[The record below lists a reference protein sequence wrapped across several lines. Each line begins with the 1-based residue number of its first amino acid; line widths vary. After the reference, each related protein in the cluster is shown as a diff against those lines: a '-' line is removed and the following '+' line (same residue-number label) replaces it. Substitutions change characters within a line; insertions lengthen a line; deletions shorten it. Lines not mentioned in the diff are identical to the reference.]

1 MNIQELQDFQGF
13 KGSPPNILFTNSSNA
28 IDVNNFSLEELNNST
43 MEDLQRKHNEQ
54 MALLSVEDRQRRE
67 KEIEFAK
74 KGIIK
79 SVNEKLAIIRAKR
92 DELLA
97 KTDYMFLVPDVVI
110 DDKIIKYRQELR
122 DFPNK
127 IVNGIYDKRV
137 HILSLSNDELLSYL
151 PKNIT
156 S

>member
-1 MNIQELQDFQGF
+1 MNLQELQDFQGF
-13 KGSPPNILFTNSSNA
+13 KGPPPNILFTNSSNV
-28 IDVNNFSLEELNNST
+28 IDVRNFTLEELNNT
-43 MEDLQRKHNEQ
+43 NMEDLQRKHNEQ
-54 MALLSVEDRQRRE
+54 MALLSDEDRQRRE

-97 KTDYMFLVPDVVI
+97 KSDYMFLVPDVVI

-137 HILSLSNDELLSYL
+137 HILAITNDDLISSYF
-151 PKNIT
+151 PKI
-156 S
+156 

>member
-1 MNIQELQDFQGF
+1 MNIQEFHGF

-28 IDVNNFSLEELNNST
+28 IDVRIFSLEELNNST

-54 MALLSVEDRQRRE
+54 MALLSDEDRQRRE
-67 KEIEFAK
+67 KEIEFASN
-74 KGIIK
+74 GIIK
-79 SVNEKLAIIRAKR
+79 SVNEKLIIIRAKR

-97 KTDYMFLVPDVVI
+97 KSDYMFLVPDVVI

-127 IVNGIYDKRV
+127 IVNGIYDKRE
-137 HILSLSNDELLSYL
+137 HILSISNEDLISSYF
-151 PKNIT
+151 PKI
-156 S
+156 